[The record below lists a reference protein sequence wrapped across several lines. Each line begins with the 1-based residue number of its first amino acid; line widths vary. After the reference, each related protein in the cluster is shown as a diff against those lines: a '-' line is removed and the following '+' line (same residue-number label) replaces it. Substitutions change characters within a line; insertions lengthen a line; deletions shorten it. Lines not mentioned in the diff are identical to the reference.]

1 VGDTQFLRTRPI
13 HNVDISAK
21 MLYDVSRLLPPVKG
35 AEKMKSL
42 VLLLKRGG
50 VLIALALSLVLDA
63 HASVTVYAVWY
74 PNGDNSPPQVVQN
87 GATIGGWFYLCLRL
101 QPQMSSLMV
110 PIPGEGGI

>member
-42 VLLLKRGG
+42 VLLLKRG
-50 VLIALALSLVLDA
+50 VLNAIALSLVFDA

-74 PNGDNSPPQVVQN
+74 PNGDNSPPQVAQN
-87 GATIGGWFYLCLRL
+87 GATIDGWFYLRLRV

-110 PIPGEGGI
+110 LIPGEGGGI